1 MKKIKKISV
10 TIVVGLVLVCA
21 LATSVFASS
30 YSSTLS
36 FNTTLN
42 GAKRYFDGQSIGM
55 SMTVNNDG
63 TNASFNAGLWR
74 HYRYGSSFVGS
85 ANYYGG
91 WNDNRWSNVG
101 PGDYNFYFAKNNPDN
116 AAAYNAWF
124 NSNNVYMY
132 NY

>member
-36 FNTTLN
+36 FNSTLN

-63 TNASFNAGLWR
+63 TNASFNAGL
-74 HYRYGSSFVGS
+74 
-85 ANYYGG
+85 
-91 WNDNRWSNVG
+91 
-101 PGDYNFYFAKNNPDN
+101 
-116 AAAYNAWF
+116 
-124 NSNNVYMY
+124 
-132 NY
+132 